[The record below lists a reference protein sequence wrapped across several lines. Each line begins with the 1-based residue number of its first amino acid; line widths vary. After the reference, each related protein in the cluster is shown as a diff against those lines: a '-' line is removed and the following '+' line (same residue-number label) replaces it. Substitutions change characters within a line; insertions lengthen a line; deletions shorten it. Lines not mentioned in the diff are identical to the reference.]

1 MKKSINLLFAAL
13 LLGVFAF
20 AGCTKDTPV
29 EPQGTTVPK
38 ILNLSADKM
47 TIKFGGGDP
56 TVITCQ
62 AEGGSLEYKWEVD
75 LGDIFPLTTDNSKV
89 RFTGSPCCIGEK
101 YIKCT
106 VTNDKGSI
114 TQIITILIEK

>member
-1 MKKSINLLFAAL
+1 MKRTINLLFAAL
-13 LLGVFAF
+13 LLSIFAI
-20 AGCTKDTPV
+20 AGCTKDTPA

-38 ILNLSADKM
+38 ILSLSADKM

-62 AEGGSLEYKWEVD
+62 AEGGNLEYQWEVD

-101 YIKCT
+101 IIKCT
-106 VTNDKGSI
+106 ATNDKGST
-114 TQIITILIEK
+114 TQTITILIEK